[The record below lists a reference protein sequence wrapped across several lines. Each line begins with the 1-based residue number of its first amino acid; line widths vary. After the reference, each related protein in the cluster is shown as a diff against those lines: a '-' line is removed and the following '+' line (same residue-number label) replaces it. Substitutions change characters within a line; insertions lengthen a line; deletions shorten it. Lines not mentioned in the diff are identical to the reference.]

1 MLSVEAT
8 CASPPGSVR
17 SRILLCVRRNIP
29 QGMFHAHKQ
38 TVCTYELFLTKPFS
52 YICPVPIPV
61 VYFISIRLEP
71 GKSIEPLAT
80 IAFYCLLIYNK
91 GFLLSQNTLLI
102 NCGSE
107 YHAHLLFD
115 FLAVLRKYAVKD
127 NYVERHVVSSSV
139 IESKIQ
145 LIGNS

>member
-29 QGMFHAHKQ
+29 QGMFLAHEQ
-38 TVCTYELFLTKPFS
+38 TACTYELFLTKPFS

-91 GFLLSQNTLLI
+91 GFLLSQNTFLI
-102 NCGSE
+102 YCKSE
-107 YHAHLLFD
+107 YHGALIFQNVDVFCEFGSRSLIVPNMENTHEKNF
-115 FLAVLRKYAVKD
+115 
-127 NYVERHVVSSSV
+127 V
-139 IESKIQ
+139 IQ
-145 LIGNS
+145 TTY

>member
-91 GFLLSQNTLLI
+91 GFLLSQNTFLI
-102 NCGSE
+102 YCKSE
-107 YHAHLLFD
+107 YH
-115 FLAVLRKYAVKD
+115 VVYRSVKKK
-127 NYVERHVVSSSV
+127 NAPP
-139 IESKIQ
+139 KIAQ
-145 LIGNS
+145 STRDRAAGDRN